1 MSHRRSQPLRRST
14 LQNLSGQFRP
24 SAARRVASLHSQI
37 FDMVDPQH
45 DPEKTTRI
53 LFQDFPAWMLVSFYV
68 VAILAIAVFVY
79 GCFIQIRK
87 YRRGKQLRI
96 GNLWSGSVAMV
107 AALLSHRPLK
117 RRDKAAGHSHA
128 LIFFGFALLFIGTAI
143 ITLEYDITEPLL
155 GFTFWYGDF
164 YLWFSLIMDI
174 AGVCLIAG
182 LLYMMYR
189 RKWLALPKLDYRRPD
204 RNPDDPDYDRS
215 FYRREDWAFLWTLII
230 IASTG
235 YVLEAA
241 RLVWLANDPAVWDH
255 RWWSPLGTLLA
266 YAFQGLS
273 MSAETGE
280 ALRLFSWWFHGILA
294 LTFVALIPFTKVKHV
309 FTAMASLSLRDPQPS
324 SRLPMAD
331 LESDEIGYNSITDF
345 SRKHLL
351 HLDACTKCGRC
362 HEACPATAT
371 GYPLSPRDLVL
382 SLREL
387 AADKLESRS
396 LPAEDDLAVLGDGPN
411 QIRSE
416 TLWACRTCSACVEI
430 CPVGIEHLPMI
441 VEMRR
446 QLVEQGDMDPA
457 VQTALQHIQKKGNS
471 FGENKR
477 KRPAWT
483 KNLDFEIKDA
493 RKEPVDVLW
502 FVGDFASFDPRYQKV
517 SQSFSRIL
525 HAVGIDFGILYEA
538 EMTSGNDVRRVGEE
552 GLYQH
557 LAENNIETLE
567 ACDFKRIVTTD
578 PHSFNTLKNEYPEFG
593 GQYDVEHASTLIRN
607 MLATNER
614 KLRKNLS
621 NSTVTFHDPCHLG
634 RLNKG
639 YDAPR
644 ESIQMLGATLVEM
657 KRSRDNSF
665 CCGAGGGRIWTPDPT
680 DKEKPSENRMR
691 EAAEI
696 PGLETFI
703 VSCPKCMN
711 MFEDSVKSTGNEE
724 NIKIRELIELVEECM
739 ELDDVVRSDA
749 DSVQV

>member
-1 MSHRRSQPLRRST
+1 MLE
-14 LQNLSGQFRP
+14 L
-24 SAARRVASLHSQI
+24 
-37 FDMVDPQH
+37 QH
-45 DPEKTTRI
+45 DPENVTRI
-53 LFQDFPAWMLVSFYV
+53 LFQEFPGWMLASFYV
-68 VAILAIAVFVY
+68 VAILTIAVFVY
-79 GCFIQIRK
+79 GSYIQIRK
-87 YRRGKQLRI
+87 YRRGKPVRI
-96 GNLWSGSVAMV
+96 RNLWSGIVDMV
-107 AALLSHRPLK
+107 VALLSHRQIK

-128 LIFFGFALLFIGTAI
+128 LIFFGFVLLFIGTAI

-174 AGVCLIAG
+174 AGVGLIVG

-189 RKWLALPKLDYRRPD
+189 RKWLALPKLDYKRPD
-204 RNPDDPDYDRS
+204 RSAGDPDNDRS

-230 IASTG
+230 IAITG
-235 YVLEAA
+235 YILEAA
-241 RLVWLANDPAVWDH
+241 RLVWLADDPVVWDY
-255 RWWSPLGTLLA
+255 RWWSPFGTPLA
-266 YAFQGLS
+266 YLFQGLS

-280 ALRLFSWWFHGILA
+280 ALRLYAWWFHGILA
-294 LTFVALIPFTKVKHV
+294 LALVALIPFTKAKHIV
-309 FTAMASLSLRDPQPS
+309 TAMASLSLRDLQS
-324 SRLPMAD
+324 ASRLPMAD
-331 LESDEIGYNSITDF
+331 LESDKIGYNSITDF
-345 SRKHLL
+345 SSKHLL

-387 AADKLESRS
+387 AAEKLESRS
-396 LPAEDDLAVLGDGPN
+396 LPAKDDLLALGSGPN

-430 CPVGIEHLPMI
+430 CPVGIEHVPMI

-446 QLVEQGDMDPA
+446 QLVEQGDMEPA

-483 KNLDFEIKDA
+483 KKLDFEIKDA

-525 HAVGIDFGILYEA
+525 HAAGIDFGILFEA
-538 EMTSGNDVRRVGEE
+538 EMTAGNDVRRVGEE

-557 LAENNIETLE
+557 LAETNIETLQE
-567 ACDFKRIVTTD
+567 CDFKRIVTTD

-593 GQYDVEHASTLIRN
+593 GQYDVEHASTLIRHL
-607 MLATNER
+607 LANGEIE
-614 KLRKNLS
+614 LRKNL
-621 NSTVTFHDPCHLG
+621 NNTTVTFHDPCHLG
-634 RLNKG
+634 RLNDG

-657 KRSRDNSF
+657 KRTRGNSF

-696 PGLETFI
+696 QGLETFI

-724 NIKIRELIELVEECM
+724 NIKVRELIELVEECM
-739 ELDDVVRSDA
+739 ELDEVVRTDA
-749 DSVQV
+749 DSVQA